1 MLALLLACTSTEPAL
16 DTNTVDAETSSPEVT
31 ADADVAI
38 DPNDCRTSCSLGDAT
53 DDVHLTNDEVAF
65 WMAEWNTQ
73 PIGESTEALDTLL
86 FYFDDTQAALATLET
101 LPLDAEHEAFLRQE
115 LARDEVVVEM
125 RLLDDAGA
133 ERGHMGPVVVPLK
146 EKQHLVFEGT
156 GSLKHLET
164 GGKVKRVGLGHLWS
178 RW

>member
-16 DTNTVDAETSSPEVT
+16 DTNTVDAETASPEVT

-101 LPLDAEHEAFLRQE
+101 IPLDAEHEAFLRQE